1 MAPRVPR
8 HGLHQEYVAFKPLV
22 GLMVREAGQ
31 EQREKG
37 PSPTP
42 ERRSWCRWGVVWAA
56 SARPLCR
63 KNAHNQRFQR
73 KKPIAVQPCATRVAV
88 WSSLP

>member
-37 PSPTP
+37 SSPTP

-63 KNAHNQRFQR
+63 RTLTTNA
-73 KKPIAVQPCATRVAV
+73 
-88 WSSLP
+88 SSGRSP